1 MEILEY
7 YEKPSQGG
15 VGEGNRKYIFPLP
28 LIPSHADI
36 TLKNRIIAGGENC
49 AGAIA
54 FATNVELLRSNE
66 KLMSSNI
73 VEFVK
78 FTVFQIFR

>member
-1 MEILEY
+1 MH
-7 YEKPSQGG
+7 
-15 VGEGNRKYIFPLP
+15 FPLP

-49 AGAIA
+49 AGAIS

-78 FTVFQIFR
+78 V